1 MKRNISA
8 FTPYHPVLYILIIFY
23 FIILLPHHRYIVHG
37 TYINMTRAIWVDK
50 YFNKTCQLS
59 VCWMPGSDAVIHQ
72 NFSGNLKASLLVSNL
87 ALGNVWSPQMQIK
100 WDKMYIRTVLFIW
113 PLLQHL
119 SLLKQQQYWHSLH
132 TERTEETYIYP
143 TLISPVHYSSV

>member
-1 MKRNISA
+1 MNWSVTTLTKIKMLNHCEEEHICLHS
-8 FTPYHPVLYILIIFY
+8 ILSSIIYMIIFY
-23 FIILLPHHRYIVHG
+23 FITLLPHHRYI

-87 ALGNVWSPQMQIK
+87 ALGNVWSP
-100 WDKMYIRTVLFIW
+100 
-113 PLLQHL
+113 
-119 SLLKQQQYWHSLH
+119 
-132 TERTEETYIYP
+132 
-143 TLISPVHYSSV
+143 